1 MNMIIEEEV
10 LVPDIPIIE
19 EQVLYPDNPI
29 SVEEEVL
36 VPATIPAPNEVEK
49 VIDPAWR
56 DYVYNVED
64 EYINVIVTQ
73 YKNIEPL
80 ICLNNYNST
89 YQVFSI
95 NGEIITPTTY
105 KNYKIIL
112 MNNYKETGLDSLG
125 RKFWVLKFTN
135 TEEAKKSNIFFLQFF
150 SRITYF
156 YEFTS
161 LINSSLTFISV
172 GDKIFTEK
180 RYATRAGQT
189 ILYTYQSNYNL
200 LGIKI
205 KGSYLYKLPTIEGTL
220 HNNFRGIIF
229 DEGVKLEY
237 FPEDHINED
246 RIVYWEDGLFGLTW
260 FKQIEVIEGSLIPF
274 SLTMRSIAGDYN
286 KIDLTKYRFRVTNP
300 PGQPFNGCLPTF
312 GYYSYALQE
321 LIYPREPYLGDSVY
335 DTNMSCYR
343 LKKLIFPPS
352 MPYIYNAGYFL
363 YDCHNLEELYIPED
377 FGSLSERGT
386 TMGQVFHLYLPE
398 FILNIPGCK
407 LLNISITYSSIKGIK
422 FSKESP
428 FVYNNSYTN
437 VFSLSYTAISR
448 EAIVDIFNQLPDFT
462 GQPTRTMNLVG
473 SPYASELTEEDL
485 KIAINKN
492 WVINR

>member
-19 EQVLYPDNPI
+19 EQVLC
-29 SVEEEVL
+29 
-36 VPATIPAPNEVEK
+36 PATIPAPNEVEK

-73 YKNIEPL
+73 YKYIEP
-80 ICLNNYNST
+80 IVCLDKYSST

-105 KNYKIIL
+105 KNYNQIIL

-135 TEEAKKSNIFFLQFF
+135 TEEAKKSNIFNLSFY
-150 SRITYF
+150 SKVTEF

-180 RYATRAGQT
+180 RYATRVGQT

-205 KGSYLYKLPTIEGTL
+205 RGSYLYKLPIIEGTL

-237 FPEDHINED
+237 FPEDHINENQ
-246 RIVYWEDGLFGLTW
+246 IIYLGDGLFGLTW

-274 SLTMRSIAGDYN
+274 SLIMRSIAGDYN
-286 KIDLTKYRFRVTNP
+286 KIDLTKYRFKVTNT
-300 PGQPFNGCLPTF
+300 PGQPFAGSLPTF

-335 DTNMSCYR
+335 DTNNSCYR

-352 MPYIYNAGYFL
+352 MPYIYDARYFL

-407 LLNISITYSSIKGIK
+407 LLNISVSYSSIKGIK

-428 FVYNNSYTN
+428 LFIIILIQMY
-437 VFSLSYTAISR
+437 
-448 EAIVDIFNQLPDFT
+448 
-462 GQPTRTMNLVG
+462 LV
-473 SPYASELTEEDL
+473 
-485 KIAINKN
+485 
-492 WVINR
+492 

>member
-10 LVPDIPIIE
+10 LVPDVPIIE
-19 EQVLYPDNPI
+19 EQVLY
-29 SVEEEVL
+29 
-36 VPATIPAPNEVEK
+36 PATIPAPNEVEK

-73 YKNIEPL
+73 YKYIEP
-80 ICLNNYNST
+80 IVCLTSYSST

-135 TEEAKKSNIFFLQFF
+135 TEEAKKSNIFNLSFY
-150 SRITYF
+150 SRVTEF

-180 RYATRAGQT
+180 RYATRVGQT

-205 KGSYLYKLPTIEGTL
+205 KGTYLYKLPFIEGAL

-237 FPEDHINED
+237 FPEDHINENQ
-246 RIVYWEDGLFGLTW
+246 IIYWGEGLFGLTW

-274 SLTMRSIAGDYN
+274 SLTMKSIAGDYN
-286 KIDLTKYRFRVTNP
+286 KIDLTKYRFNVTNT
-300 PGQPFNGCLPTF
+300 PGQPFAGSLPTF

-335 DTNMSCYR
+335 DVNNSCYR

-407 LLNISITYSSIKGIK
+407 LLNISVSYSSIKGIK

-437 VFSLSYTAISR
+437 VFSLTYTAISR

-462 GQPTRTMNLVG
+462 GQPTRSMNLVG

>member
-1 MNMIIEEEV
+1 MQDSCITVQEKV
-10 LVPDIPIIE
+10 VVPNIP
-19 EQVLYPDNPI
+19 V
-29 SVEEEVL
+29 VEEEIICPQPQIQVQEKVV
-36 VPATIPAPNEVEK
+36 VPAIVQEPNEVEK

-80 ICLNNYNST
+80 ICLTSYSST

-95 NGEIITPTTY
+95 NGERITPTTY
-105 KNYKIIL
+105 KNYQIIL

-135 TEEAKKSNIFFLQFF
+135 TEEAKKSNIFDLSFY
-150 SRITYF
+150 SRVTEF

-180 RYATRAGQT
+180 RYATRVGQR

-205 KGSYLYKLPTIEGTL
+205 RGSYLYKLP
-220 HNNFRGIIF
+220 H
-229 DEGVKLEY
+229 
-237 FPEDHINED
+237 
-246 RIVYWEDGLFGLTW
+246 
-260 FKQIEVIEGSLIPF
+260 IEVIEGSLIPF
-274 SLTMRSIAGDYN
+274 SLVMRSIAGDYN
-286 KIDLTKYRFRVTNP
+286 KIDLTKYRFKVTNT
-300 PGQPFNGCLPTF
+300 PGQPFAGTLPTF

-335 DTNMSCYR
+335 DNNHSCYR

-352 MPYIYNAGYFL
+352 MPYIYDARYFL

-407 LLNISITYSSIKGIK
+407 LLNISVTYSSIKGIK

-437 VFSLSYTAISR
+437 VFSLTYTAISR

>member
-73 YKNIEPL
+73 YKNIEP
-80 ICLNNYNST
+80 IVCLTGCNPA

-95 NGEIITPTTY
+95 NGEIITTTTY
-105 KNYKIIL
+105 KNYQIIL

-135 TEEAKKSNIFFLQFF
+135 SEKAKKLNIFNLYLH
-150 SRITYF
+150 SRVSEF
-156 YEFTS
+156 YEFTP

-180 RYATRAGQT
+180 RYTT
-189 ILYTYQSNYNL
+189 IADKTPLYTYQSNYNL

-205 KGSYLYKLPTIEGTL
+205 KGSYLYGLPWIRGNL
-220 HNNFRGIIF
+220 HNNFRGLIL

-237 FPEDHINED
+237 FPEDHIDED
-246 RIVYWEDGLFGLTW
+246 AIITWGDGLFGLTW

-274 SLTMRSIAGDYN
+274 SLAIRSLAGSYN

-300 PGQPFNGCLPTF
+300 PGQPFAGTLPTF
-312 GYYSYALQE
+312 GYFSYALQE
-321 LIYPREPYLGDSVY
+321 LIYPREPYLGGSVY
-335 DTNMSCYR
+335 DTNHSCYR
-343 LKKLIFPPS
+343 LKKLILPPS

-386 TMGQVFHLYLPE
+386 TMGQVFHLCLPE
-398 FILNIPGCK
+398 FVLNIPGCK

-437 VFSLSYTAISR
+437 IFNLSYTAISR

-462 GQPTRTMNLVG
+462 GQPTRSMNLVG

>member
-10 LVPDIPIIE
+10 LVPDIPII
-19 EQVLYPDNPI
+19 
-29 SVEEEVL
+29 EEEVL

-73 YKNIEPL
+73 YKNIEP
-80 ICLNNYNST
+80 IVCLTNYNST

-105 KNYKIIL
+105 KNYQIIL
-112 MNNYKETGLDSLG
+112 MNNYKEIGLDSLG

-135 TEEAKKSNIFFLQFF
+135 TEKAKKSNIFNLYFF
-150 SRITYF
+150 SRVDEF
-156 YEFTS
+156 YEFTP

-180 RYATRAGQT
+180 RYAKEGRT

-205 KGSYLYKLPTIEGTL
+205 KGSYLYKLPMIEGTL

-237 FPEDHINED
+237 FPEDHINENQ
-246 RIVYWEDGLFGLTW
+246 IIYLGDGLFGLTW

-286 KIDLTKYRFRVTNP
+286 KIDLTKYRFRVTNT
-300 PGQPFNGCLPTF
+300 PGQPFVGALPTF

-335 DTNMSCYR
+335 DTNNSCYR
-343 LKKLIFPPS
+343 LKKLILPPS

-386 TMGQVFHLYLPE
+386 TMGQIFHLYLPE

-428 FVYNNSYTN
+428 FVFNNSYTN
-437 VFSLSYTAISR
+437 VFNIIYTAISR

-462 GQPTRTMNLVG
+462 GQPTRIMSLVG

>member
-1 MNMIIEEEV
+1 MQDSCIT
-10 LVPDIPIIE
+10 VP
-19 EQVLYPDNPI
+19 V
-29 SVEEEVL
+29 VEEEIICPQPQIQVQEKVV
-36 VPATIPAPNEVEK
+36 VPAIVQEPNEVEK

-80 ICLNNYNST
+80 ICLTSYDST

-95 NGEIITPTTY
+95 NGERITPTTY
-105 KNYKIIL
+105 KNYQIIL

-135 TEEAKKSNIFFLQFF
+135 TEKAKKSNIFNLSFF
-150 SRITYF
+150 SRGTEF

-180 RYATRAGQT
+180 RYATRVGHQS

-205 KGSYLYKLPTIEGTL
+205 RGSYLYKLPIIDGTL

-237 FPEDHINED
+237 FPEDHINENQ
-246 RIVYWEDGLFGLTW
+246 IIHWGDGLFGLTW

-286 KIDLTKYRFRVTNP
+286 KIDLTKYRFKVTNT
-300 PGQPFNGCLPTF
+300 PGQPFAGSLPTF

-335 DTNMSCYR
+335 DTNHSCYR

-386 TMGQVFHLYLPE
+386 TIGQVFHLHLPE

-462 GQPTRTMNLVG
+462 GQPTRTMSLVG